1 MDYQQILGRLCA
13 LPGPSGFEGPVAQA
27 AAELLRPLMDEVH
40 VDRMGSVV
48 GVRRCGREN
57 APKLLLDAH
66 LDEIGFLVT
75 GHEEGFLR
83 FAPLGGVDPRMLPDR
98 ELTILTQPPMVGVV
112 ACMPPHVQS
121 REDMDQSQPI
131 KELYID
137 VGLSQEEAERR
148 IPVGTPAVY
157 RTGCAPLGKNLF
169 CGKALDDRACFAILL
184 DAAEQL
190 KGEELDVDLYILG
203 STQEETHSTGAITA
217 AYGIVPD
224 LCVAVDVTH
233 GDSPD
238 APKDKTFK
246 LGGGPVIG
254 VGPNCTRWMSRRL
267 GVKAKELEMDVQME
281 VMAGHSGTNGWD
293 LQISREGVATAVL
306 SLPLRYMHTPV
317 ETAHRD
323 DLTDTARLLAAFI
336 RGIGEEVPSYA

>member
-1 MDYQQILGRLCA
+1 LDYQQILGRLCA